1 MSARERQRSDGD
13 VPSLE
18 AQIVDLSGGHVA
30 RITPH
35 GPLFASPPHRTRIE
49 RSTLIRRP
57 AHGPDRR
64 PLLQRRPTARN
75 PYPRRGEGGHPRL
88 QRARG
93 QGPGPGEAVPDE
105 HWNDR
110 LLRAR
115 HHLAALDRGCVT
127 VRRGLVSVR
136 QAPANLSRVES
147 RGRSGGWCWCCVVGA
162 VCLLFDS
169 QRRFLRLRAGL
180 RRIRWVAQFGGA
192 WLGRAGGRRSCAW
205 WAPEGA

>member
-1 MSARERQRSDGD
+1 
-13 VPSLE
+13 LE

-115 HHLAALDRGCVT
+115 HHLAALDRGCV
-127 VRRGLVSVR
+127 
-136 QAPANLSRVES
+136 
-147 RGRSGGWCWCCVVGA
+147 
-162 VCLLFDS
+162 
-169 QRRFLRLRAGL
+169 
-180 RRIRWVAQFGGA
+180 
-192 WLGRAGGRRSCAW
+192 
-205 WAPEGA
+205 